1 MPVPELQ
8 VPVVG
13 QWMTK
18 ITSLLRRLI
27 KLRESAPD
35 EKSLVFTQFPDALEL
50 VARALRIN
58 GFYAAQLSTRQKVRH
73 TLGLSKV
80 IVWCFQDGQLASQ
93 MLIPIQRR
101 L

>member
-1 MPVPELQ
+1 MQGTAQEGAVQPRPAAAARHTACSMPVPELQ

-35 EKSLVFTQFPDALEL
+35 EKSLVFSQFPDALEL

-58 GFYAAQLSTRQKVRH
+58 GFDAAQLSTRQKV
-73 TLGLSKV
+73 
-80 IVWCFQDGQLASQ
+80 
-93 MLIPIQRR
+93 
-101 L
+101 

>member
-58 GFYAAQLSTRQKVRH
+58 GFDAAQLSTRQKVCIR
-73 TLGLSKV
+73 
-80 IVWCFQDGQLASQ
+80 
-93 MLIPIQRR
+93 
-101 L
+101 

>member
-1 MPVPELQ
+1 M
-8 VPVVG
+8 G

-58 GFYAAQLSTRQKVRH
+58 GFDAAQLSTRQKVCICWISARLLPDTVG
-73 TLGLSKV
+73 TLS
-80 IVWCFQDGQLASQ
+80 
-93 MLIPIQRR
+93 
-101 L
+101 